1 MAPRNSVA
9 RGSSNMIAAILRI
22 LKDNNNPRPPY
33 ICRKPF
39 RKGVGVYKITAIIT
53 TMKKTKIAY
62 WIVTGLFAAFMLM
75 SGFFDAISTPEA
87 LKVFKDLQLPAY
99 LSPFLGVAKLLGAI
113 AILIPGFPKLK
124 EWAYA
129 GLFFDLLGAAY
140 CGLASG
146 QPASGAVFM
155 ILPIAFLFI
164 SYWLFHR
171 KSRAAA

>member
-1 MAPRNSVA
+1 
-9 RGSSNMIAAILRI
+9 
-22 LKDNNNPRPPY
+22 
-33 ICRKPF
+33 
-39 RKGVGVYKITAIIT
+39 
-53 TMKKTKIAY
+53 MKKTRIAF

-75 SGFFDAISTPEA
+75 SGIVDAISTPNA
-87 LKVFKDLQLPAY
+87 LKFFKQLELPAY
-99 LSPFLGVAKLLGAI
+99 LSPFLGIAKILGAI
-113 AILIPGFPKLK
+113 AILIPGFPRLK

-155 ILPIAFLFI
+155 ILPIGLLFV

-171 KSRAAA
+171 KSRAVA